1 MGLEFLGDTLFAHTW
16 RCLASDGK
24 CADTDVLGCWVVGL
38 LGCWVVDEARV
49 QQRANCVTTLKD
61 EPDTLL
67 CQQRPNYYAAAMR
80 PGGMNRC
87 PDAMSQALCF
97 ARATASQP

>member
-1 MGLEFLGDTLFAHTW
+1 MANALTLMF
-16 RCLASDGK
+16 
-24 CADTDVLGCWVVGL
+24 WVVGL

-87 PDAMSQALCF
+87 PDAMSQTLCF